1 MESNTGQQ
9 HTRSLVGQYRTPS
22 PSPPVLSSQGKAA
35 TSNWKPKPHP
45 PEGEI
50 NFRFVRFPFG
60 TPSDPDPHPA
70 PPPAPSSPPLSSPSR
85 PPTSPLDDGD
95 DLDPIEPERPCR
107 RQQRRQTSPFFLA
120 GDDSG
125 IVAHGEAAAG
135 FGCDVGESV
144 EDDLHSLLMFPSI
157 GDATSFVPTR
167 EQLVEA
173 DATAPVAAATAT
185 ASNDGPDSGFKS
197 EPKQEIAQ
205 VPDDGLLSPKDNITT
220 DVAGE
225 EPQEQVQ
232 DKGEISNNRPIR
244 EEQQPQPDSSSDKNQ
259 RQCKR
264 CQQWQPSSQF
274 HSRQHDLR
282 VHDHHYFATQ
292 CLQCRNQKSDSRQ
305 KLREK
310 QKHNSTT
317 PDFIMCPTCH
327 KQRPRSEFQ
336 TSATT
341 YSADAPDALVQSC
354 RACRLALVRDKP
366 RCNRCTKLLLK
377 SERAR
382 ILATGGQQ
390 LCKACLSSSSEE
402 VPELGLPSP
411 PPLTP
416 PPSAAMSTIEGVGGS
431 GYDNADENTIT
442 APLAPEKATPIG
454 TDGGSAQRKRQY
466 PLTPI
471 KSPNAAKKTKFTLT
485 DGEVMGDEA
494 EAIIDPVTEVDPEL
508 VRSTGNEEATS
519 ESARPSHC
527 RPPNYT
533 RTVTLYAAP
542 DPGPSAIPST
552 RAAFAAAEKRE
563 LAPRACSTA
572 APGTAADPLSACV
585 ETLCIP
591 HEAWMPVSE
600 PELDAYRDYFLGH
613 STTSQPYSQ
622 TVGMC
627 PSPQTVAAL
636 QRGVIIYVKFAIP
649 GLQPF
654 LDDLE
659 SCRQLRKALHIP
671 EDEDDEKSI
680 RENCGAVASTPAA
693 LRAAWFLERLMR
705 EHPNFALLMRNLDL
719 LERFRPALVQ
729 HIGDLENQEE
739 DAKEKKK
746 TTMNEKE
753 LDNKHHRTILPVSRR
768 RSIRPR
774 LLRRLSLSLSFSLN
788 PLRFSMQPMPPVVLP
803 ILFEAVQALERP
815 RRPLQLALAHA
826 EAALVGGHRLV
837 PYTGVLAHETQQV
850 G

>member
-35 TSNWKPKPHP
+35 TSNWKPKPYP
-45 PEGEI
+45 PQGEI

-95 DLDPIEPERPCR
+95 DLDPIETEYVGSECPDCGAIILRKTALSATTTKTDEPL
-107 RQQRRQTSPFFLA
+107 FLA

-144 EDDLHSLLMFPSI
+144 EDDLHSLLIFPSI

-167 EQLVEA
+167 EQLVAA

-185 ASNDGPDSGFKS
+185 ASNDAPDLGLRS
-197 EPKQEIAQ
+197 EPEQETAQ

-232 DKGEISNNRPIR
+232 DKGEISNNRPAR
-244 EEQQPQPDSSSDKNQ
+244 EEQQSQADSKSDKNQ
-259 RQCKR
+259 QQCKR
-264 CQQWQPSSQF
+264 CQKWQPSSQF
-274 HSRQHDLR
+274 QSRQPGLR
-282 VHDHHYFATQ
+282 VHDPGYFTTQ
-292 CLQCRNQKSDSRQ
+292 CLQCRNQKSDSRR
-305 KLREK
+305 KLCEK
-310 QKHNSTT
+310 RRRDSAA
-317 PDFIMCPTCH
+317 PDIIMCPTCR

-382 ILATGGQQ
+382 ILANGGQQ
-390 LCKACLSSSSEE
+390 LCKTCLSSSPEE
-402 VPELGLPSP
+402 VPELGLLSP
-411 PPLTP
+411 PPLSLS
-416 PPSAAMSTIEGVGGS
+416 PSAAMSTIEGVGGS

-454 TDGGSAQRKRQY
+454 ADGGSAQRKRQY
-466 PLTPI
+466 PLSPT
-471 KSPNAAKKTKFTLT
+471 KSPNASKRTKFAPT

-494 EAIIDPVTEVDPEL
+494 EAIIDPVTEVEPEL

-519 ESARPSHC
+519 KSAQPSHY

-542 DPGPSAIPST
+542 SPGPTATPST
-552 RAAFAAAEKRE
+552 RAAFTAAENRE
-563 LAPRACSTA
+563 LALRACSTA
-572 APGTAADPLSACV
+572 TPGTTAEAHSAYA
-585 ETLCIP
+585 EIWRIP

-613 STTSQPYSQ
+613 STTSQTYSQ
-622 TVGMC
+622 PVGLY
-627 PSPQTVAAL
+627 PSPQKVAAL
-636 QRGVIIYVKFAIP
+636 QRGVIIYVKLAIP

-654 LDDLE
+654 LDDLD

-671 EDEDDEKSI
+671 ENKDDEKKNT
-680 RENCGAVASTPAA
+680 RENGGAAAASTPSA
-693 LRAAWFLERLMR
+693 LRAAWFLERLVK
-705 EHPNFALLMRNLDL
+705 EHPNFAVLMRNLDL

-729 HIGDLENQEE
+729 HIGHLESQKE
-739 DAKEKKK
+739 DAEKKI
-746 TTMNEKE
+746 MMMMDEKE
-753 LDNKHHRTILPVSRR
+753 LDNKVR
-768 RSIRPR
+768 RSGTNN
-774 LLRRLSLSLSFSLN
+774 LEEKNKVFDHLQW
-788 PLRFSMQPMPPVVLP
+788 RF
-803 ILFEAVQALERP
+803 
-815 RRPLQLALAHA
+815 
-826 EAALVGGHRLV
+826 G
-837 PYTGVLAHETQQV
+837 
-850 G
+850 

>member
-35 TSNWKPKPHP
+35 TSNWKPKPYP
-45 PEGEI
+45 PQGEI

-95 DLDPIEPERPCR
+95 DLDPIETEYVGSECPDCGAIILRKTALSATTTKTDEPL
-107 RQQRRQTSPFFLA
+107 FLA
-120 GDDSG
+120 GDDRG
-125 IVAHGEAAAG
+125 VVAHGEAAAG
-135 FGCDVGESV
+135 FGCGVGESV
-144 EDDLHSLLMFPSI
+144 EDDLHSLLIFPSI
-157 GDATSFVPTR
+157 GDATYFVPTR
-167 EQLVEA
+167 EQLVAA

-185 ASNDGPDSGFKS
+185 ASNDAPDSGAKS
-197 EPKQEIAQ
+197 EPEQETAQ

-232 DKGEISNNRPIR
+232 DKGEISNNRPAR
-244 EEQQPQPDSSSDKNQ
+244 EEQQSQADSKSDKNQ
-259 RQCKR
+259 QQCKR
-264 CQQWQPSSQF
+264 CQKWQPSSQF
-274 HSRQHDLR
+274 QSRQPGLR
-282 VHDHHYFATQ
+282 VHDPGYFTTQ
-292 CLQCRNQKSDSRQ
+292 CLQCRNQKSDSRR
-305 KLREK
+305 KLHEK
-310 QKHNSTT
+310 RRRDSVV
-317 PDFIMCPTCH
+317 PDFIMCPTCR
-327 KQRPRSEFQ
+327 KQRPRSDFQ
-336 TSATT
+336 TSAIT
-341 YSADAPDALVQSC
+341 YSTNAPDALVQSC

-442 APLAPEKATPIG
+442 APLAPEKATLIG

-466 PLTPI
+466 PLTPT
-471 KSPNAAKKTKFTLT
+471 KSPNAAKKTKFTPT

-519 ESARPSHC
+519 ESARPSHPQ
-527 RPPNYT
+527 PPNHMSTVSLYT
-533 RTVTLYAAP
+533 AP
-542 DPGPSAIPST
+542 NPGPTATPST
-552 RAAFAAAEKRE
+552 RAAFTAAEKRE
-563 LAPRACSTA
+563 LALKACSTA
-572 APGTAADPLSACV
+572 TPGTAAEALSAYA
-585 ETLCIP
+585 EIWRIQ
-591 HEAWMPVSE
+591 HEAWMPISE

-622 TVGMC
+622 TVGMR
-627 PSPQTVAAL
+627 PSPQKVAAL
-636 QRGVIIYVKFAIP
+636 QRGVIVYLKLAIP

-671 EDEDDEKSI
+671 ENKDDEKKNT
-680 RENCGAVASTPAA
+680 RENGGVAAASTPSA
-693 LRAAWFLERLMR
+693 LRAAWFLERLVK
-705 EHPNFALLMRNLDL
+705 EHPNFAVLMRNLDL

-729 HIGDLENQEE
+729 HIGHLKSQKE
-739 DAKEKKK
+739 DAEKKIMVMMDEKQLDNEVRRPEVNNLEKKK
-746 TTMNEKE
+746 IFDY
-753 LDNKHHRTILPVSRR
+753 LQW
-768 RSIRPR
+768 
-774 LLRRLSLSLSFSLN
+774 
-788 PLRFSMQPMPPVVLP
+788 RF
-803 ILFEAVQALERP
+803 
-815 RRPLQLALAHA
+815 
-826 EAALVGGHRLV
+826 G
-837 PYTGVLAHETQQV
+837 
-850 G
+850 